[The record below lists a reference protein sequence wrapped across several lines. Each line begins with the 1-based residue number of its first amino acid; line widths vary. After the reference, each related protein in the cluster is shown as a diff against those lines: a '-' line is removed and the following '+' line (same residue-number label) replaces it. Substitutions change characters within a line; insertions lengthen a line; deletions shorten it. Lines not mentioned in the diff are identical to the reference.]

1 MRISDWSSDVCS
13 SDLVGRQILHVID
26 LRVRIIPVVRIAP
39 QVDLRLYTPVV
50 EPIRTI
56 ADQAAGPREAAA
68 ELCERRSIDR
78 EAHRVCEPRSEE
90 RRVGKECSV
99 RVDLGGR
106 RIITKTKTETNI

>member
-78 EAHRVCEPRSEE
+78 EAHRACEQAEKVRRRLFQQNQIGRASWRE
-90 RRVGKECSV
+90 RVGQYV
-99 RVDLGGR
+99 
-106 RIITKTKTETNI
+106 